1 MIENIFDAP
10 IPGQSLTNTPGN
22 YPWEHPPQYTNLED
36 ATEYVWDILH
46 KEQNLEQIVT
56 FLRNGIPVEA
66 IARTMLFGGFMEG
79 KWTVDVAMLIAEIV
93 FKQIMAIGIKAEVQ
107 NINLFIK
114 DQSTNKF
121 HKQFAEFKN
130 MKNKRKVNEAPK
142 DKLKSFVEDIKEELK
157 EKETGLMAKGDK

>member
-1 MIENIFDAP
+1 
-10 IPGQSLTNTPGN
+10 
-22 YPWEHPPQYTNLED
+22 
-36 ATEYVWDILH
+36 
-46 KEQNLEQIVT
+46 
-56 FLRNGIPVEA
+56 
-66 IARTMLFGGFMEG
+66 MLFGGFMEG

-93 FKQIMAIGIKAEVQ
+93 FKQIMAVGIKAEVQ

-130 MKNKRKVNEAPK
+130 MKNKRKVTEAPK